1 MAKKNGTVDLR
12 IKRTQSAIKSAFFEL
27 IEEKEFEHISVK
39 DITDRAMISRN
50 TFYLHYSDKYDLFNK
65 ICDDLMRT
73 LFFRSGKQLRRV
85 QQKEFT
91 VESTASIIKCA
102 INAVEE
108 DREAYRILFSVS
120 GASEILT
127 DKINVMARRFMD
139 FIKDDID
146 GISEWTMA
154 YIVSG
159 ITGVIRYHVM
169 HGAQN
174 IDLECENFARIHLK
188 SIIEIVSESRSCKN
202 K

>member
-1 MAKKNGTVDLR
+1 MAKKDGTVDLR

-50 TFYLHYSDKYDLFNK
+50 TFYLHYSDK
-65 ICDDLMRT
+65 
-73 LFFRSGKQLRRV
+73 FFRSGKQLRRV

-188 SIIEIVSESRSCKN
+188 SIIEIVSKSRSCKN